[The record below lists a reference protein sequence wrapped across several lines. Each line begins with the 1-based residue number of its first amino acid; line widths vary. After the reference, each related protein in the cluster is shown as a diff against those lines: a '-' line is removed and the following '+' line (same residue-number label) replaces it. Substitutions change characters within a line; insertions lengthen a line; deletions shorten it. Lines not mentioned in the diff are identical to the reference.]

1 VNPRVRLLIFLPAA
15 AVAAGLLV
23 WAFTGLP
30 GFGRYPGPYGD
41 VINRKGV
48 HQRHA
53 TNVVNTVVF
62 DYRGFDTLGEE
73 FILFAAVMG
82 VTLLLRVQREE
93 EEHTP
98 EDQAAQR
105 AASITSDAVRA
116 GAMAM
121 IVPTAVLGTY
131 VVIHGHLTPGGG
143 FQGGVVLFA
152 APLFLYIAGR
162 YVDFRRLNPM
172 PLLDL
177 AEGSGAAGFALIGL
191 GSLALGAAFLGN
203 VIGKGG
209 VGSVYSGGDLPV
221 LNLVVGLEV
230 GAGLLMIASEFM
242 EQTFMVCSAVPRGFE
257 PNRGEGAR

>member
-1 VNPRVRLLIFLPAA
+1 MGPRVRLLIFLPAA

-93 EEHTP
+93 KERPP

-105 AASITSDAVRA
+105 AASITSDAVKA
-116 GAMAM
+116 GAIGL
-121 IVPTAVLGTY
+121 IVPTAVLGIY

-152 APLFLYIAGR
+152 APLFLYLAGR
-162 YVDFRRLNPM
+162 YVDFRRLNPV
-172 PLLDL
+172 PLMGL
-177 AEGSGAAGFALIGL
+177 AEGSGAGGFVLIGL
-191 GSLALGAAFLGN
+191 GSMVAGFAFLAN

-209 VGSVYSGGDLPV
+209 QGSVYSGGDLP
-221 LNLVVGLEV
+221 LINLVVGLEV
-230 GAGLLMIASEFM
+230 GAGLLMIAYEFM
-242 EQTFMVCSAVPRGFE
+242 EQTFMVRSAVPRGFE
-257 PNRGEGAR
+257 PGRGGGSR